1 MSFTNAAL
9 LRAKS
14 SRRMEELMNFKALRM
29 GVAAIGLSMTPA
41 AAHHS
46 FAMFDAAKTVTKTGI
61 VKEFEWTNPHV
72 WIHIV
77 SPDEAGKPV
86 EWSFEM
92 QAIAQ
97 DSRLG
102 WRADSAKP
110 GDKVSID
117 FHPLKDGSRGGQ
129 LVAATLADG
138 KRLGG
143 PVRRPGT
150 QD

>member
-1 MSFTNAAL
+1 MNLRTVAL
-9 LRAKS
+9 AGLAVS
-14 SRRMEELMNFKALRM
+14 IAVPAL
-29 GVAAIGLSMTPA
+29 
-41 AAHHS
+41 AHHS
-46 FAMFDAAKTVTKTGI
+46 FAMFDREKSVTLTGV

-72 WIHIV
+72 WIHMMV
-77 SPDEAGKPV
+77 ADSTGKPV

-97 DSRLG
+97 DTAGG
-102 WRADSAKP
+102 WRADSVKP

-117 FHPLKDGSRGGQ
+117 FHPLKDGTRGGQ

-143 PVRRPGT
+143 PVRRPGA

>member
-1 MSFTNAAL
+1 
-9 LRAKS
+9 
-14 SRRMEELMNFKALRM
+14 MNFRTLALVGM
-29 GVAAIGLSMTPA
+29 AASMTAPA
-41 AAHHS
+41 LAHHS
-46 FAMFDAAKTVTKTGI
+46 FAMFDRDRSVTLAGI
-61 VKEFEWTNPHV
+61 VKEYEWTNPHV
-72 WIHIV
+72 WIHMMV
-77 SPDEAGKPV
+77 PDQAGKPV

-97 DSRLG
+97 DTAGG
-102 WRADSAKP
+102 WRSDSVKP

-117 FHPLKDGSRGGQ
+117 FHPLKDGTRGGQ

-143 PVRRPGT
+143 PVRRPGA